1 MIGTHTLPPPAPG
14 WALFLDVDGTLIEI
28 ADEPE
33 AVRVEPR
40 VIAVLTALVGATDG
54 AVALVSGRPIEFL
67 DRLFAPLV
75 LPAAGLHGLE
85 RRDAAG
91 HWAVRAGR
99 DPAVDRFAAAFAEF
113 VADHPGCLVEDKGLT
128 VALHY
133 RRAPQA
139 AEAARALADRL
150 GADSAGAFRVQHGKM
165 VAELRPQG
173 PDKGA
178 VVTAFMAEPPFAGRI
193 PVFAGDDVT
202 DEAGFA
208 EVNRRGGHA
217 IRVGEPAGET
227 AARWRVPSV
236 AALADWLAEVAAAG
250 APA

>member
-1 MIGTHTLPPPAPG
+1 MTGTQALPPPAPG

-28 ADEPE
+28 ADRPA

-40 VIAVLTALVGATDG
+40 MIAVLSALVRATDG
-54 AVALVSGRPIEFL
+54 AVALVSGRPVEFL

-85 RRDAAG
+85 RRGAAG
-91 HWAVRAGR
+91 HWAVRVGR
-99 DPAVDRFAAAFAEF
+99 HADVDRFTAAFESF
-113 VADHPGCLVEDKGLT
+113 VAAHPGCLVEDKGLT

-133 RRAPQA
+133 RMAPEA
-139 AEAARALADRL
+139 GAAARALAERL
-150 GADSAGAFRVQHGKM
+150 AAESGGAFRVQHGKM
-165 VAELRPQG
+165 VAELRPEG

-178 VVTAFMAEPPFAGRI
+178 VVAAFMEEPPFAGRL

-208 EVNRRGGHA
+208 EVNRRGGHSV
-217 IRVGEPAGET
+217 RVGSPVGPT
-227 AARWRVPSV
+227 AARWQVPSV
-236 AALADWLAEVAAAG
+236 AALAEWLAEVAEAG

>member
-1 MIGTHTLPPPAPG
+1 MTHTHSLPPPAPG

-28 ADEPE
+28 ADRPS

-40 VIAVLTALVGATDG
+40 MIGVLTALVHATDG
-54 AVALVSGRPIEFL
+54 AVALVSGRPVADL

-85 RRDAAG
+85 RRD
-91 HWAVRAGR
+91 VAGR
-99 DPAVDRFAAAFAEF
+99 WAARAAREPAVDRFAASFADF
-113 VADHPGCLVEDKGLT
+113 AASHPGALVEDKGLT

-133 RRAPQA
+133 RLAPEA
-139 AEAARALADRL
+139 ADEARALADRL
-150 GADSAGAFRVQHGKM
+150 AAESGGAFRVQHGKM
-165 VAELRPQG
+165 VAELRPEG

-178 VVTAFMAEPPFAGRI
+178 VVAAFMAEPPFAGRL
-193 PVFAGDDVT
+193 PVFVGDDVT

-208 EVNRRGGHA
+208 EVNRRGGHSV
-217 IRVGEPAGET
+217 RVGDATVPS

-236 AALADWLAEVAAAG
+236 AALADWLAGIAAAETT
-250 APA
+250 A